1 MVQLVNF
8 LENIHPDS
16 VILDLLSGVEI
27 HCMIVGCEFVSF
39 EKLDRCLIQLQHYNF
54 M

>member
-1 MVQLVNF
+1 MVQLVYF

-16 VILDLLSGVEI
+16 VILDLFGSVEI

-39 EKLDRCLIQLQHYNF
+39 EKLDRSLIQLQNYNF
-54 M
+54 V